1 MKRFAFALLAALT
14 LLSAPALAANAA
26 NAAPAMTGEDLS
38 AFFAGLVPYALH
50 RADIPG
56 GVIVIVKDGKILF
69 AKGYGYAD
77 IEKSRPV
84 DPATTIFRPG
94 SVSKLF
100 TWTAVM
106 QLVQA
111 GKIDLDADVNKYIDF
126 TIPPY
131 EGKPVTMR
139 DLMTHSSGFEET
151 VRDLLVDRQDQVLP
165 IDVYLK
171 RRLPTRIFA
180 PGKIIAYSNY
190 GATLAGYI
198 VQRISGEKFED
209 YIGKHIFAPLKMAHS
224 SFLQPLP
231 AGLMELMATGY
242 LNAGE
247 GKTKPFEFVDTAP
260 AGSSSSTGIDMA
272 HFMLAYL
279 NGGTYDG
286 YQLLKPATIKEM
298 WTPQVTSEQGLP
310 SFDLGFYQDD
320 FNGLPIVGHGGDTV
334 AFHSDLHLI
343 PSKGVGWFVSFNSP
357 GKEGAV
363 EDVRNGL
370 FKLFLDRYYP
380 YTPPSQP
387 TVADAKKDAARV
399 AGFYESSRRVARA
412 LAFVYTLA
420 QSEVT
425 ANADGT
431 IQVSALKDPA
441 GNVMKWR
448 EIAPLRYRQ
457 VGGNAYVVFGTDENG
472 NVNSWST
479 DYFNMVSVEQR
490 VTGLRTLSN
499 VKLLLA
505 IFTGIIVLSL
515 LIRLGAW
522 IARRKLKLSLHL
534 SRNEQILHAVARI
547 GAIAFLIALVG
558 WPMLLSGEDAILSTS
573 LPGKMIVLYIVGVIA
588 IIGCLAMIAEA
599 VVRVLRGPGGWLVR
613 TGEVL
618 VAIAAVY
625 AIWFLF
631 AMQFVN
637 FVTEF

>member
-1 MKRFAFALLAALT
+1 MRAA
-14 LLSAPALAANAA
+14 
-26 NAAPAMTGEDLS
+26 
-38 AFFAGLVPYALH
+38 
-50 RADIPG
+50 
-56 GVIVIVKDGKILF
+56 
-69 AKGYGYAD
+69 
-77 IEKSRPV
+77 
-84 DPATTIFRPG
+84 
-94 SVSKLF
+94 
-100 TWTAVM
+100 
-106 QLVQA
+106 
-111 GKIDLDADVNKYIDF
+111 
-126 TIPPY
+126 
-131 EGKPVTMR
+131 
-139 DLMTHSSGFEET
+139 
-151 VRDLLVDRQDQVLP
+151 
-165 IDVYLK
+165 
-171 RRLPTRIFA
+171 
-180 PGKIIAYSNY
+180 
-190 GATLAGYI
+190 
-198 VQRISGEKFED
+198 
-209 YIGKHIFAPLKMAHS
+209 
-224 SFLQPLP
+224 
-231 AGLMELMATGY
+231 
-242 LNAGE
+242 
-247 GKTKPFEFVDTAP
+247 
-260 AGSSSSTGIDMA
+260 
-272 HFMLAYL
+272 
-279 NGGTYDG
+279 
-286 YQLLKPATIKEM
+286 
-298 WTPQVTSEQGLP
+298 
-310 SFDLGFYQDD
+310 
-320 FNGLPIVGHGGDTV
+320 V
-334 AFHSDLHLI
+334 AS
-343 PSKGVGWFVSFNSP
+343 
-357 GKEGAV
+357 
-363 EDVRNGL
+363 
-370 FKLFLDRYYP
+370 
-380 YTPPSQP
+380 
-387 TVADAKKDAARV
+387 
-399 AGFYESSRRVARA
+399 ARA

-472 NVNSWST
+472 NVNSWAT

-625 AIWFLF
+625 AIWFLI